1 MIEVSHVSKSFGP
14 IMALHDVSLRI
25 ERGERVAFVGSNGS
39 GKTTLMRAILG
50 LLRIEGRVT
59 IAGIDVAKKPE
70 LALEKVAYI
79 QQISPPLEAPISEV
93 VRAHAALRGI
103 ETRATAEMAS
113 RLGLNLDAVMHT
125 RFRDLSGGMKQKLLA
140 ARALATGAE
149 ALVCDEPTANL
160 DEAAREAFVQVIEQ
174 RPPDRV
180 VVICSHRLEEVH
192 KLVDRV
198 IELRDGHVAKDER
211 CNP

>member
-1 MIEVSHVSKSFGP
+1 MIDVSHVSKSFGP

-50 LLRIEGRVT
+50 LLRIDGRVT
-59 IAGIDVAKKPE
+59 IAGIDVAKQPE

-103 ETRATAEMAS
+103 EMRATTEMAA
-113 RLGLNLDAVMHT
+113 RLGLDLDAVMHT
-125 RFRDLSGGMKQKLLA
+125 RFRDLSNGMKQKLLA
-140 ARALATGAE
+140 AMALATGAE
-149 ALVCDEPTANL
+149 VLVCDEPTSNL

-198 IELRDGHVAKDER
+198 VELRDGHVAKDER
-211 CNP
+211 W